1 MLAIEVQTRFMRNI
15 DFDRVIELDH
25 TSSGDYAWEPDD
37 LWSEWKADQG
47 AGIVAVDYND
57 YPLGFCVYNMD
68 DKERYEIR
76 HLVVEK
82 NLQRTGIATALIN
95 RMKDKLNDR
104 RYILS
109 FTVPDD
115 NLPIQL
121 FLKKMDFRAKV
132 VRSAN
137 FYIFEYEKV

>member
-1 MLAIEVQTRFMRNI
+1 MLALEVQTRFMVNV
-15 DFDRVIELDH
+15 DFDRVIDINA
-25 TSSGDYAWEPDD
+25 SSGDYCWEPDD
-37 LWSEWKADQG
+37 LWDEWKAEQG

-57 YPLGFCVYNMD
+57 FPLGFCIYNMD
-68 DKERYEIR
+68 EKERYEIR

-82 NLQRTGIATALIN
+82 QLQHSGIGTALIN

-109 FTVPDD
+109 YIVPEE

-121 FLKKMDFRAKV
+121 FLKKNGFKAKV
-132 VRSAN
+132 VRNAS
-137 FYIFEYEKV
+137 FYIFEYEKA